1 MLVFRKEDMKKRAF
15 LSFFG
20 RKFCSYCCCVVLL
33 SDSTLVESKFLSL
46 QDVTIHSSTLARSG
60 RDNSIQSTGLELLL
74 KSRLNLAHYSNTSCL
89 LLGNAVAFLLLGSI
103 GSSLLLASSAK
114 GLTVVC
120 LIPLSER
127 GSVDLNNGRFGEGVG
142 TDEFVVGRVVGHG
155 NHTDFAGKTLRAP
168 GEVAGLEAE
177 GTEFLV
183 TTADTDGV
191 DALGANTGVGWLTAL
206 LESPGCPPPSVSTPQ
221 FFLSLFIYLF
231 FFFLVHSVPRENI
244 HTSSC
249 GSELS

>member
-1 MLVFRKEDMKKRAF
+1 MPVFRKREDMKKRAF
-15 LSFFG
+15 LSFFFG

-33 SDSTLVESKFLSL
+33 SDSTLVESKLLSL

-74 KSRLNLAHYSNTSCL
+74 KSRLNFAHYGNTGCL
-89 LLGNAVAFLLLGSI
+89 LLGNAVALLLLGGI
-103 GSSLLLASSAK
+103 GSGLLLASSAK

-127 GSVDLNNGRFGEGVG
+127 GSVDLDNGRFGEGVG
-142 TDEFVVGRVVGHG
+142 TDKFVVGRVVGHG
-155 NHTDFAGKTLRAP
+155 NHTDFAGETLRAP

-177 GTEFLV
+177 GTKFLV
-183 TTADTDGV
+183 TTADADGV

-206 LESPGCPPPSVSTPQ
+206 LESSGCPPPSVSYSSILLCLP
-221 FFLSLFIYLF
+221 FV
-231 FFFLVHSVPRENI
+231 FLVQSVPRGNI